1 MLRILKLLN
10 TSALICWE
18 KTHIFG
24 VLLAKLQHQNG
35 TNVQLD
41 SQWFVLNV
49 LSGGRGRSCVQGN
62 GGNVCTENT
71 NNSSL
76 SAEPCRGQACPL
88 RYAAATTSVFLQDSL
103 WYSAPDL
110 CLLLVSSRWRAE
122 PWSPCSASCG
132 GGSQTRR
139 VRCIKGPD
147 SRWREVGSQ
156 HCLVTGRRP
165 SIVRV
170 CNQQPCGRWTTTQWG
185 PVSPSAAMMLFL
197 IVPRLFLSAHVQPFL
212 PLFLIWVRF
221 YPPVSRSVCGS
232 QFGHS
237 VPTRLLPR
245 RQRHQS
251 PWQDVRQGPEV
262 SPVNGVLFQLQH
274 NQTKTIN
281 SYDQCSIIGCLYF

>member
-1 MLRILKLLN
+1 MCK
-10 TSALICWE
+10 
-18 KTHIFG
+18 
-24 VLLAKLQHQNG
+24 
-35 TNVQLD
+35 LD

-62 GGNVCTENT
+62 AGNVCTENT

-88 RYAAATTSVFLQDSL
+88 RCAAATTSSFLQDSL

-110 CLLLVSSRWRAE
+110 RLLLVSSRWRAE

-139 VRCIKGPD
+139 VRCVKGPD

-156 HCLVTGRRP
+156 HCLVTGRRA

-197 IVPRLFLSAHVQPFL
+197 IVPWLFLSAHVQPFL
-212 PLFLIWVRF
+212 PLFSNLGAILPTSVTVSVWVPVWPLSTDTFTAATPTPLKSLTGCAARSWGESCVLKPLIVITSAALLDLLISIDNLIF
-221 YPPVSRSVCGS
+221 Y
-232 QFGHS
+232 
-237 VPTRLLPR
+237 LLIFFFT
-245 RQRHQS
+245 
-251 PWQDVRQGPEV
+251 E
-262 SPVNGVLFQLQH
+262 NLQWP
-274 NQTKTIN
+274 
-281 SYDQCSIIGCLYF
+281 